1 MGNILKRDFINIMS
15 KLETVEIILLLMIR
29 MILVFSKLF
38 IGLKISLVY
47 DKSMVRKD
55 KPGISS

>member
-1 MGNILKRDFINIMS
+1 MGNLLKSNFINIMS

-38 IGLKISLVY
+38 IGLKICLVY

-55 KPGISS
+55 KLGISS

>member
-1 MGNILKRDFINIMS
+1 MGNLLKREFINIMS

-38 IGLKISLVY
+38 IGSKISSVY
-47 DKSMVRKD
+47 DKLMVGKD

>member
-1 MGNILKRDFINIMS
+1 MGNLFKREFINIMS

-38 IGLKISLVY
+38 IGSKISLVY
-47 DKSMVRKD
+47 DKLMVRKN
-55 KPGISS
+55 KPGVSS

>member
-1 MGNILKRDFINIMS
+1 MS

-38 IGLKISLVY
+38 IGSKISLVY

-55 KPGISS
+55 KPGKSS